1 MKFIK
6 ILGVVIFVYCCLG
19 IFNTIQA
26 QQNIATPDG
35 RLYEQPGFIKKPV
48 PVYCGPTEFMLN
60 AAIEKFNQEP
70 LVVGKVIIPQTGE
83 VIAML
88 TVFVAKDHE
97 FDMSVLMTMLDKN
110 ETCVLGYAKELMFYE
125 EEVKKNKEGDEV
137 KPGSYNGVWQKVNLN
152 LRIETPFR
160 NSI

>member
-1 MKFIK
+1 MRKYIK
-6 ILGVVIFVYCCLG
+6 IFGVVIFVYCCLG
-19 IFNTIQA
+19 IFNVLQA
-26 QQNIATPDG
+26 QHNIATPDG
-35 RLYEQPGFIKKPV
+35 PLYETPGMIKKPV

-125 EEVKKNKEGDEV
+125 EVNKNKEDKEEGEV
-137 KPGSYNGVWQKVNLN
+137 KPGNYNGVWKKVNLN
-152 LRIETPFR
+152 F
-160 NSI
+160 